1 MRISDWS
8 SDVCSSDLLHGSC
21 QQQRQQPLAHAIAI
35 FPRNYAIAKNEPM
48 GLFQILDDLIGMV
61 HRHRPCGRNAQHDAQ
76 HHNASDGDGVAGFF
90 KEGETTLTRLAS
102 VPQAKI
108 FARLVDGTLFALCHI
123 SQLVKVWKS
132 THMNSSH
139 SYA

>member
-1 MRISDWS
+1 MLISDWS
-8 SDVCSSDLLHGSC
+8 SDVCSSDL
-21 QQQRQQPLAHAIAI
+21 IAI

-61 HRHRPCGRNAQHDAQ
+61 HRHRPWGRNAQHDAQ

-90 KEGETTLTRLAS
+90 KEGEAPLTRLAS

-108 FARLVDGTLFALCHI
+108 FARFVDGTLFALGHI
-123 SQLVKVWKS
+123 RQLVNCGNCVENIVS
-132 THMNSSH
+132 VDRFGLISVGDGVQD
-139 SYA
+139 YEY

>member
-1 MRISDWS
+1 
-8 SDVCSSDLLHGSC
+8 
-21 QQQRQQPLAHAIAI
+21 
-35 FPRNYAIAKNEPM
+35 M

-90 KEGETTLTRLAS
+90 KEGEAPLTRLAS

-108 FARLVDGTLFALCHI
+108 FARFVDGRSEEHTSELQSLMRISYAVFCLKKKKRILNTKKKHI
-123 SQLVKVWKS
+123 SIL
-132 THMNSSH
+132 
-139 SYA
+139 